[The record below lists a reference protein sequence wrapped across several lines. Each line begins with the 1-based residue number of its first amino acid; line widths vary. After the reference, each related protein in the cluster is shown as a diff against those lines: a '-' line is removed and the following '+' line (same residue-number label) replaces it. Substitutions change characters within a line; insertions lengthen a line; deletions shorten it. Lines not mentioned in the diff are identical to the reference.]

1 MILIQGI
8 FISSSSRS
16 NLENRCSAN
25 LVFLKD
31 CSQSCKYWVA
41 GSTELFDGL
50 QCIVSKKY
58 IIPRKTIWQIEHTDI
73 YLVYKLNKTNLYQGR
88 FVNSIK
94 TKKRIFTVINIFIAE
109 RQYSIKDDFPIV
121 LFLK

>member
-73 YLVYKLNKTNLYQGR
+73 YLVYKLNKTNLYKGVR
-88 FVNSIK
+88 KFYK
-94 TKKRIFTVINIFIAE
+94 DEKGIFTVINICVAE
-109 RQYSIKDDFPIV
+109 RQ
-121 LFLK
+121 